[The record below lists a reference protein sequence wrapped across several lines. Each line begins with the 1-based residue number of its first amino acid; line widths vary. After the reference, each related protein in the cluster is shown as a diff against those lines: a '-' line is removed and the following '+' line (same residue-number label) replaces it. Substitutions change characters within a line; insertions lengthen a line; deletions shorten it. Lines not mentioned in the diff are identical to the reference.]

1 MAMKYTEEQLNSIDK
16 SILVQL
22 FLALQEESENQTAK
36 LDEMDKKLQRIME
49 QLVLSKQERFG
60 RSSEKMTDC
69 TQIYFMEIDG
79 KIAFFNEDRK
89 SVV

>member
-22 FLALQEESENQTAK
+22 FLAMQEENEKQTKK
-36 LDEMDKKLQRIME
+36 LEEMDQKLQLIME

-60 RSSEKMTDC
+60 RSTEKMETDG
-69 TQIYFMEIDG
+69 QIYFLETDG
-79 KIAFFNEDRK
+79 TIAFFNA
-89 SVV
+89 

>member
-22 FLALQEESENQTAK
+22 FLDMQEENEKQTKK
-36 LDEMDKKLQRIME
+36 LEEMDQKLQLIME

-60 RSSEKMTDC
+60 RSTEKN
-69 TQIYFMEIDG
+69 
-79 KIAFFNEDRK
+79 AN
-89 SVV
+89 